1 MKKKVF
7 VSHPF
12 KDNPELN
19 MEKVDKI
26 CKQLDEDGFLPI
38 SPLHLFS
45 YKTKDSDRELIM
57 ESCFKM
63 IDFCDAVFIYGD
75 SKGCMRELKYARK
88 NNKLIKIKY

>member
-7 VSHPF
+7 ISHPF
-12 KDNPELN
+12 AGKPIEN
-19 MEKVDKI
+19 MAKVDKI
-26 CKQLDEDGFLPI
+26 CKQLDEDRFLPI

-45 YKTKDSDRELIM
+45 YKTEDSDRELIM

-75 SKGCMRELKYARK
+75 SEGCIKELKYARK